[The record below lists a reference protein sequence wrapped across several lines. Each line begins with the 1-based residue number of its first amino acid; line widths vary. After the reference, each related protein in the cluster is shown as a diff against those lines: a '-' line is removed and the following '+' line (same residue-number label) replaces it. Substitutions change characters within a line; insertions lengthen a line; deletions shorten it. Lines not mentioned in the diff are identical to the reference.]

1 MWTQSKFQPRESLR
15 EWEIGL
21 VVVGRLYLLLVECQ
35 YCKSPRSIKEVWNQL
50 GFLTFWLLKA
60 RHIAYPKYMILQG
73 SISGLQSCCRMAWCQ
88 QSLGQHMS
96 TFQSWV
102 KSAVTQKNRGEQKR
116 YSKNGNE
123 VWIIDRGDY
132 QQKLKKKKLCQSSIV
147 LC

>member
-1 MWTQSKFQPRESLR
+1 MWTQWKFQPRESLR
-15 EWEIGL
+15 EGDWGGGSGE
-21 VVVGRLYLLLVECQ
+21 LYLLLVKCQ
-35 YCKSPRSIKEVWNQL
+35 YCNSPRSIKEVWNQL

-73 SISGLQSCCRMAWCQ
+73 SISGLQSCYRMAWCQ
-88 QSLGQHMS
+88 PRLGQHMS

-116 YSKNGNE
+116 YSKNVNE
-123 VWIIDRGDY
+123 AWITEEITI
-132 QQKLKKKKLCQSSIV
+132 KSLKKNKLCQSSIA